1 MLKRRQSWIG
11 LCLLIVLGFAS
22 FTWAQNQDPK
32 SLWADFNH
40 YVRIARPDLAQAA
53 GEKLLSSVNDAQL
66 LDLVEAS
73 REYQDYDRTL
83 LRASKVEALKAT
95 TESLSRRIQ
104 EARIARSRESARIT
118 EDIQKLGQGARANR
132 NAIERL
138 GSAGPYAAPALLNTL
153 FEESQKDLHP
163 YVLEAMV
170 SIGRP
175 IVAPLTAALDHLE
188 PVQQGQIAQVLAEIG
203 YPRALPV
210 LKKVIENPK
219 TDPSAKV
226 IATSAY
232 NQLAKSVGL
241 RGKYDAAELYL
252 QLAENLFAS
261 ATTHPNDMVGIDSAT
276 KMGLIWDYTPGT
288 GLTYIAV
295 PAEIFGDVQSM
306 AASMTA
312 LELDPSM
319 DYALSSWL
327 MANLRRENRLGQEKK
342 DPSYAAK
349 MLPPTFYMEMAGPLR
364 QHDVLARALAIND
377 SSLAL
382 DAISALTATAGTEA
396 LVNRQ
401 GTAQPLLA
409 ALSSPDR
416 RVRYEAAFA
425 LTNARPKSAFPGSN
439 RVVPVLAQAV
449 RQSDTR
455 YAAVIGMDTAS
466 ANRIKDALARAGYQ
480 AFGDATLRDVQNY
493 IANEPGIDLLVTNIS
508 ADAIS
513 DLVRQTSGDYKLSAV
528 PILVLTTL
536 GQQNTLNAK
545 YGTSARVRSALWTE
559 DTAALQTAIEQ
570 ILSESSGKPVEAEEA
585 LNYATRSLELLSEV
599 ALGASNVFEVLDAQ
613 AALIKA
619 LADQRSSIV
628 LLSSKVLAQVNTT
641 DAQQA
646 IADAAMD
653 IARTTDA
660 RVGLLNSLSRS
671 ATSYGNH
678 LRENQLDALLEL
690 VKTSRGDLAIAAGR
704 AHGALTLPTSNVVE
718 LLTKEEAK

>member
-1 MLKRRQSWIG
+1 MLNRRRSWIG
-11 LCLLIVLGFAS
+11 LCLLIVLGLAS
-22 FTWAQNQDPK
+22 STWAQNQDPK

-40 YVRIARPDLAQAA
+40 YVRIAKADLAQAA

-66 LDLVEAS
+66 LDLVEGS

-83 LRASKVEALKAT
+83 VRASKVEELKAT
-95 TESLSRRIQ
+95 SETFARRIQ
-104 EARIARSRESARIT
+104 EARIARSRESDRIT
-118 EDIQKLGQGARANR
+118 QDIQRLGQGARANR

-138 GSAGPYAAPALLNTL
+138 RSAGPYAAPALLNAL
-153 FEESQKDLHP
+153 LEESKKDLHP

-175 IVAPLTAALDHLE
+175 IVAPLTAALDRLE

-226 IATSAY
+226 IATAAF
-232 NQLAKSVGL
+232 NQLGKSVGL
-241 RGKYDAAELYL
+241 RGQYSAAELYL

-261 ATTHPNDMVGIDSAT
+261 ATSHPSEMVGIDAAT
-276 KMGLIWDYTPGT
+276 KMGLVWNYAPGT

-295 PAEIFGDVQSM
+295 PAAIFGDVESM
-306 AASMTA
+306 AASMEA
-312 LELDPSM
+312 LNLDASM

-327 MANLRRENRLGQEKK
+327 MANLRRENRLAQGTK
-342 DPSYAAK
+342 DPSYPAG
-349 MLPPTFYMEMAGPLR
+349 MLPPKFYMEMAGPLR

-377 SSLAL
+377 APLAL
-382 DAISALTATAGTEA
+382 DAIAALSATAGTDA
-396 LVNRQ
+396 LVNRK

-425 LTNARPKSAFPGSN
+425 LTNARPKSPFPGSN
-439 RVVPVLAQAV
+439 RVVPVLSQAV

-455 YAAVIGMDTAS
+455 YAAVIATDTTS

-480 AFGDATLRDVQNY
+480 AFGDTTLRDVQTFLN
-493 IANEPGIDLLVTNIS
+493 NEPGIDLLVTNIS
-508 ADAIS
+508 TDAIS
-513 DLVRQTSGDYKLSAV
+513 DLVRQTAGDYKLSAV
-528 PILVLTTL
+528 PILVLTSL
-536 GQQNTLNAK
+536 GQQNSLNVQ
-545 YGTSARVRSALWTE
+545 YGTTGRVRSALWSD
-559 DTAALQTAIEQ
+559 DTSALQGAIEQ
-570 ILSESSGKPVEAEEA
+570 IVLESSGKPVEAEEA
-585 LNYATRSLELLSEV
+585 MGYATRSLELLSEV
-599 ALGASNVFEVLDAQ
+599 ALAADNVFDVLDAQ

-628 LLSSKVLAQVNTT
+628 LLASKVLAQVDTAE
-641 DAQQA
+641 AQQA
-646 IADAAMD
+646 TADAALD
-653 IARTTDA
+653 IARTTDV
-660 RVGLLNSLSRS
+660 RVGLLNSLAQS

-678 LRENQLDALLEL
+678 LRANQLEALLEL
-690 VKTSRGDLAIAAGR
+690 VKTSRGDLAIAAAR
-704 AHGALTLPTSNVVE
+704 THGALTLPTSNVVE
-718 LLTKEEAK
+718 MLIKQDAE